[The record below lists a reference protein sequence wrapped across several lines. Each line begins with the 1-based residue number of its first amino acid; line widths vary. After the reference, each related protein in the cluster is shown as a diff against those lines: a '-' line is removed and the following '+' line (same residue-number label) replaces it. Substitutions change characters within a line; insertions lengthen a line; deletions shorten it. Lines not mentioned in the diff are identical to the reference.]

1 MCIPPQLSSTSAN
14 TFVPISKP
22 PAYETDYWQRENDD
36 DGGNEITV
44 SYPRYPRTN
53 PHSPAARVP
62 SSVYLGDDD
71 YGYKV
76 RNSTVGSIGTFEFP
90 ARIFKIPGN
99 PRFPLSLPRTV
110 ERDGRLCSCRR
121 PRDDPLGAPGRGRP
135 RRGPRRAGAPRGHDE
150 P

>member
-1 MCIPPQLSSTSAN
+1 MTSSSAN

-22 PAYETDYWQRENDD
+22 PAYETDYWQREDDD
-36 DGGNEITV
+36 DGGEITV

-76 RNSTVGSIGTFEFP
+76 RKSSKHVLHRRIRISRVNIREF
-90 ARIFKIPGN
+90 RM
-99 PRFPLSLPRTV
+99 
-110 ERDGRLCSCRR
+110 
-121 PRDDPLGAPGRGRP
+121 
-135 RRGPRRAGAPRGHDE
+135 
-150 P
+150 

>member
-22 PAYETDYWQRENDD
+22 PAYETDYWQRDDD

-53 PHSPAARVP
+53 PHSPAARAP

-71 YGYKV
+71 YGHKV
-76 RNSTVGSIGTFEFP
+76 RNSTVGSNHAINRHIRISRATFRNSGKP
-90 ARIFKIPGN
+90 SISTQSPSNR
-99 PRFPLSLPRTV
+99 
-110 ERDGRLCSCRR
+110 
-121 PRDDPLGAPGRGRP
+121 
-135 RRGPRRAGAPRGHDE
+135 
-150 P
+150 